1 MGLSNKA
8 LVIDGRAHLIGRLA
22 AVVAKTILQGQK
34 VVVVR
39 CEAINISGSFYRNK
53 LKYLEFLR
61 KRCNIQPS
69 RGAFHFRAPGKIF
82 WRTVRGMVP
91 HKTKR
96 GKEALQNLKCLEGI
110 PAPYDK
116 VKRMVVPSALRVLKL
131 KPRRAFCELSR
142 ISHEVGWKYQDVI
155 STLEAKRKVKS
166 SLFYSRKTKDQ
177 SLRKKAAENLAQ
189 KLAPYQKVIESY
201 GFN

>member
-1 MGLSNKA
+1 M
-8 LVIDGRAHLIGRLA
+8 GRLA
-22 AVVAKTILQGQK
+22 AIVAKTLLQGQK

-39 CEAINISGSFYRNK
+39 TEQINISGSFYRNK

-61 KRCNIQPS
+61 KRCAINPN
-69 RGAFHFRAPGKIF
+69 RGAIHFRAPGKIF
-82 WRTVRGMVP
+82 WRTVRGMIP

-96 GKEALQNLKCLEGI
+96 GKEALQKLKSFEGM

-116 VKRMVVPSALRVLKL
+116 QKKMVVPSCLRALKL

-155 STLEAKRKVKS
+155 KTLEAKRKVKS
-166 SLFYSRKTKDQ
+166 KLFYDKKQKDAK
-177 SLRKKAAENLAQ
+177 LRKVATENVKAKIAKQ
-189 KLAPYQKVIESY
+189 QQVIESY
-201 GFN
+201 GFQ